1 MTRSLYAARPNPYYV
16 IAPDYRHNSAGIRV
30 MHMLCD
36 ALIRSGYEAY
46 VSTSVVSS
54 NLMTPRLTA
63 EIMDLHRT
71 QGLEPVAVYPEV
83 TSGNPLD
90 VNVVARYLLNT
101 PGFIGGD
108 GVFDSTDMIFGYT
121 KALLLPGVEHE
132 NVMFLN
138 PVDLRLFRPH
148 SDPSKR
154 VTGSVCYYQGRQGTG
169 IDKSILPENA
179 IEITGTFP
187 PTREA
192 LAEIFQS
199 CEFFYSSATSAL
211 SAEAAACGCV
221 GVVIPG
227 ESAPLNFSLEEN
239 GSYGV
244 AWGLA
249 PEEVQR
255 ARETLPLLRANL
267 EQHEIDYW
275 QALDH
280 FIDVTQRAAQAFK
293 ARGLKDEVS
302 EWLGARVL
310 SSVQSRLIEQHL
322 KARTVPV
329 IDVLVID
336 PDAETEL
343 VARTLHSLR
352 QVGSVQAFYRP
363 VVLTTQVASWPMAR
377 VYHIDQDEI
386 VTAVNRALEAS
397 EGDWFII
404 LKAGEAFTPGGLAI
418 AALELLAR
426 DDLFAVQ
433 PDEVSLQEDGS
444 QCLLLR
450 PDVNLDLL
458 LSFPSS
464 VARHWLFN
472 RSRWNEAGRFSERFS
487 QAFELQY
494 ILRLLETTGLQGLG
508 HLSEPLLICDVSTL
522 QACPQEQQAI
532 EDYLHT
538 RGFVD
543 AQVAAFLPGR
553 YRVDYGHPGR
563 PLVSVLIVID
573 QHLAHAQRCVD
584 SFLANTDY
592 QAYELLLLDQGSED
606 PAICSWLLGVESLGV
621 SHIRV
626 LRYEAGQLADAIRND
641 ASLEA
646 DGDFL
651 LFLDAGIGVL
661 SKDWIE
667 QLLNHAIRPE
677 VGCVGAKLV
686 NGDRSIIHA
695 GYVLGLGGA
704 AGLSYKGMPGQA
716 GGYMQRLEVDQ
727 NCTAVSGHCLMV
739 RKEIFLEAQGF
750 DLQFAGW
757 ADIDLC
763 LRLQEVGYLHVWTP
777 RVELLATGP
786 SAGPVSPRLQALID
800 ARWLK
805 VMARDPS
812 YNVNFSLREK
822 RAFRPAEAA
831 VSWRPLS
838 SFRPLPVVLAQP
850 ARSVS
855 GAWSRIIRPFDALR
869 ESGKIDGSVASLVL
883 SLADI
888 ERHDPDVLLFQR
900 QSTDPE
906 VQLLW
911 RIKATSRAFKLYDID
926 EFIPEPGCNPKSSKD
941 LNQGFIKAVAM
952 ADRLIVASH
961 ELANALGTLC
971 TDTRVVESRLDPR
984 WWKGLS
990 SLRRCGEVPR
1000 VGLFG
1005 APAKGLEQQLFE
1017 QILKA
1022 FAGEVEWVFIGY
1034 CPAHLRALVQQI
1046 HVPLQAGLYP
1056 AQLAGLN
1063 LDLGIMMREDSL
1075 LNHCRSSQPLLE
1087 AGMCAIPVIC
1097 SDLQPFRGG
1106 LPVKRVGNDLQAW
1119 ICAIRDH
1126 LNDLDSAALLGDFF
1140 REKVSSEWLLDEK
1153 GLQCYQDAW
1162 LPNQ

>member
-1 MTRSLYAARPNPYYV
+1 MIRSLYAARPNPYYV
-16 IAPDYRHNSAGIRV
+16 VAPDYRHNSAGIRV

-46 VSTSVVSS
+46 ISASVVSS

-63 EIMDLHRT
+63 EIMGLHRA
-71 QGLEPVAVYPEV
+71 QGMEPVAVYPEV
-83 TSGNPLD
+83 TNGNPLD
-90 VNVVARYLLNT
+90 ANVVARYLLNT

-108 GVFDSTDMIFGYT
+108 GVFDATDMIFGYT
-121 KALLLPGVEHE
+121 QSLLLPGVDPE

-138 PVDLRLFRPH
+138 PVDLSLFRAP
-148 SDPSKR
+148 SDPVTR
-154 VTGSVCYYQGRQGTG
+154 VAGRVCYYQGRQGTG
-169 IDKSILPENA
+169 IDKSILPDNA
-179 IEITGTFP
+179 VEITGTFP
-187 PTREA
+187 PTRDA

-211 SAEAAACGCV
+211 SAEAAACGCI

-227 ESAPLNFSLEEN
+227 ESAPLNFSLEESGN
-239 GSYGV
+239 YGV

-249 PEEVQR
+249 PEEIQR

-267 EQHEIDYW
+267 EQHEVDYW

-280 FIDVTQRAAQAFK
+280 FIDVTQRAAQTFK
-293 ARGLKDEVS
+293 ARGQKDEVS
-302 EWLGARVL
+302 EWLRARVL

-322 KARTVPV
+322 QTRNVPV

-336 PDAETEL
+336 LDAEPEL
-343 VARTLHSLR
+343 VARTLHSLE
-352 QVGSVQAFYRP
+352 QAGPVQAFYRP
-363 VVLTTQVASWPMAR
+363 IVLTTQVASWPMAK
-377 VYHIDQDEI
+377 VYHIDQDET

-404 LKAGEAFTPGGLAI
+404 LKAGEAFTQGGLAT
-418 AALELLAR
+418 AVLELLGR

-433 PDEVSLQEDGS
+433 PDEISRQEDGS

-472 RSRWNEAGRFSERFS
+472 HSRWSEEGGFSERFP
-487 QAFELQY
+487 QAFELHY
-494 ILRLLETTGLQGLG
+494 ILGLLEVTGLQGLG
-508 HLSEPLLICDVSTL
+508 HLSEPLLICEVPAL
-522 QACPQEQQAI
+522 QECLQEQQAI
-532 EDYLHT
+532 ESHLHT

-543 AQVAAFLPGR
+543 AQVEAFLPGR
-553 YRVDYGHPGR
+553 YRVNYGHPGR
-563 PLVSVLIVID
+563 PLVSVLLVVD

-592 QAYELLLLDQGSED
+592 QTYELLLLDPGSED
-606 PAICSWLLGVESLGV
+606 PAICSWLLGIESLGV
-621 SHIRV
+621 SQIRV
-626 LRYEAGQLADAIRND
+626 LRYECGQSADAIRND
-641 ASLEA
+641 ASLDA

-661 SKDWIE
+661 SKDWIG
-667 QLLNHAIRPE
+667 QLLNHALRPE

-686 NGDRSIIHA
+686 NGERSIIHA

-704 AGLSYKGMPGQA
+704 AGLPYKGMPGQA

-727 NCTAVSGHCLMV
+727 NCTAVSSHCLMV
-739 RKEIFLEAQGF
+739 RKELFLEAQGF

-763 LRLQEVGYLHVWTP
+763 LRLRESGYLHVWTP

-786 SAGPVSPRLQALID
+786 SAGPVSSSLQRLID

-831 VSWRPLS
+831 VTWRPLA

-850 ARSVS
+850 ARRVC
-855 GAWSRIIRPFDALR
+855 GAWSRIIQPFDALS
-869 ESGKIDGSVASLVL
+869 EAGKIDGAVASLVL

-888 ERHDPDVLLFQR
+888 ERHDPDVLLLQR

-906 VQLLW
+906 IKLLQ
-911 RIKATSRAFKLYDID
+911 RIQATARAFKVYDID
-926 EFIPEPGCNPKSSKD
+926 EFIPEPGRKPKSSRD
-941 LNQGFIKAVAM
+941 LNQGFIKAIAM

-961 ELANALGTLC
+961 ELANAIGTLC

-984 WWKGLS
+984 WWKGLN

-1017 QILKA
+1017 QILKT
-1022 FAGEVEWVFIGY
+1022 FAGEVEWVFIGV
-1034 CPAHLRALVQQI
+1034 CPTHLKALVQKI
-1046 HVPLQAGLYP
+1046 HVPLEADLYP

-1063 LDLGIMMREDSL
+1063 LDLGIMMREDNL

-1119 ICAIRDH
+1119 ISAIRDH
-1126 LNDLDSAALLGDFF
+1126 LHDLDSAALLGDFF
-1140 REKVSSEWLLDEK
+1140 REKVTSEWLLDEK
-1153 GLQCYQDAW
+1153 GLQAYQNAW
-1162 LPNQ
+1162 LPN